1 MVVEYN
7 ITHQFYVL
15 TDGEQEIFASLPT
28 ESVEKMT
35 EDQNFPIILLQYEF
49 IIGRHRINILYINKM
64 QILKLNSLPVTPF
77 SEIEDESQTFITPT
91 CACPSS
97 STKLNFEF
105 EKFKMRC
112 IKKRKRSKNL
122 CPQTKHVV
130 ARLTEYFRTF
140 LNNNSLEG
148 KRVSRNF

>member
-49 IIGRHRINILYINKM
+49 IIGRHRINILYINRM
-64 QILKLNSLPVTPF
+64 QIFKLNFLPVTPL
-77 SEIEDESQTFITPT
+77 SEIEDESHTFITPT
-91 CACPSS
+91 CASPSYLLVY
-97 STKLNFEF
+97 KI
-105 EKFKMRC
+105 KF
-112 IKKRKRSKNL
+112 
-122 CPQTKHVV
+122 
-130 ARLTEYFRTF
+130 
-140 LNNNSLEG
+140 
-148 KRVSRNF
+148 